1 MATLSFVR
9 LPITFNAR
17 SYEIPASFKDSYSIK
32 HALNFAVQ
40 LIGNSRVQ
48 ASHM

>member
-9 LPITFNAR
+9 LPITVNAR
-17 SYEIPASFKDSYSIK
+17 SYDIPASFKDSYSIR

-40 LIGNSRVQ
+40 LIGNSRV
-48 ASHM
+48 

>member
-9 LPITFNAR
+9 LPITVKAR

-32 HALNFAVQ
+32 HAPSFAVQ
-40 LIGNSRVQ
+40 LIGNSTV
-48 ASHM
+48 